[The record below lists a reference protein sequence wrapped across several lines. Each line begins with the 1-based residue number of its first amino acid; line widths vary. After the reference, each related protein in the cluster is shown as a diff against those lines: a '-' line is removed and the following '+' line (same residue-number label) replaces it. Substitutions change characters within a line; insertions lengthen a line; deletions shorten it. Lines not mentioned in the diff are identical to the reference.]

1 MKKSSHCNFCGSRK
15 YPSLSHIPKHRVQ
28 EPTSQSRGIFSEAHK
43 MSFLNTSD
51 DFEDFDTLKKSKN
64 DDGTSSVTSS
74 VSNIFVAEHK
84 VSRTQRGLAL
94 DCEGKFRGCIVWFTG
109 LSGAGKSTIA
119 MGVEKQL
126 VARGFLCYCLDG
138 DNVRAGLNRG
148 LGFSLQDRKE
158 NIRRTAES
166 AVLMADAG
174 NIVLCSL
181 VSPTTEDRKNARSI
195 AQSNGLD
202 FFEVFVNTPLE
213 ECERRDTKGLY
224 AKCRAGEIK
233 GV

>member
-1 MKKSSHCNFCGSRK
+1 
-15 YPSLSHIPKHRVQ
+15 
-28 EPTSQSRGIFSEAHK
+28 

-51 DFEDFDTLKKSKN
+51 DLDDFDILQKSRN
-64 DDGTSSVTSS
+64 DNRTSSVTSS
-74 VSNIFVAEHK
+74 VSNIFLAKHK
-84 VSRTQRGLAL
+84 VNRTQRGLAL

-126 VARGFLCYCLDG
+126 MNGGFLSYCLDG

-158 NIRRTAES
+158 NIRRTAEI
-166 AVLMADAG
+166 AALMADDG

-181 VSPTTEDRKNARSI
+181 VSPTIEDREKARSI
-195 AQSNGLD
+195 AENNGLE

-224 AKCRAGEIK
+224 AKCRAGTIK
-233 GV
+233 GMYILTYL